1 MRNQWKDKKENSLEN
16 TTWSELGKQNI
27 QVKKGYY
34 SYELWILEKIGVSH
48 RKLKDVG
55 EIPYM

>member
-16 TTWSELGKQNI
+16 TTWSELGKQNM
-27 QVKKGYY
+27 QVKKVYY

-48 RKLKDVG
+48 CKLKDVG

>member
-27 QVKKGYY
+27 QVKKVYY

-55 EIPYM
+55 EISYM